1 MQNSGCDVAGRRFH
15 GVTQGS
21 SNAPADGP
29 SSPSAGAQTLAFQGL
44 ANRVVRGLLRTP
56 LLCRV
61 VGARLITIYVVGRKS
76 GRRYAVP
83 VAYTR
88 HDGDLLVGT
97 PFTWGR
103 NLRTGEAVDI
113 RLKGKR
119 RRADVAVVTGE
130 VGVVEEYAVMAR
142 DNRQFAKF
150 NKISVDRAGEP
161 DPADLHLAWAAGARA
176 FRFTPR

>member
-21 SNAPADGP
+21 SNASADGP
-29 SSPSAGAQTLAFQGL
+29 SSPSARAQTLAFQGL